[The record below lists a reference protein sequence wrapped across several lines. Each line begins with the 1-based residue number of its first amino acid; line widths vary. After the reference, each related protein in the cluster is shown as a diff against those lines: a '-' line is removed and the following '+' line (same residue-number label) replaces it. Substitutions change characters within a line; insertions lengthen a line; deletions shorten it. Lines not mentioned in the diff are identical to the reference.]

1 MIAIVLELIRAL
13 ILIGIFLFLLK
24 AGRNRFES
32 HRRGWNLIVLGFGLL
47 VFGSILDII
56 DNFDSLNQFV
66 VIGDTDAESFLE
78 KFVGFLGGFV
88 FIAVGLVR
96 WVPSIHALSD
106 LIQEKTSELTNVNE
120 HLLAEKTQ
128 LEFAEK
134 ALRLSESQSKA
145 VVNNIIDGIVT
156 VDESGTIR
164 SANMAMGRIFGRS
177 PNYFVG
183 KNIRSL
189 TTGNSGDDFVF
200 YFAGVRDREDN
211 LSRSVWYV
219 LPAMSLSE
227 KSLSLEVAFSEVGN
241 IEQNLFVG
249 IIRDI
254 SERKKS
260 DQIKSE
266 FISLVSH
273 ELRTPLTSIHGS
285 LGLVCGKAVGSISG
299 RAKDLVD
306 LAQKNTTRLV
316 NLINDILDMEKL
328 ESGGLEFEFSNVD
341 IAELARRAIELNDGY
356 GLEYGVH
363 FSMRDSADDVVVLGD
378 SDRLMQVLTNLMSNA
393 AKFSPTGKGVEIS
406 VSKFDR
412 SVRLSVKDE
421 GIGIP
426 DEYREQIF
434 GKFTQVN
441 SEDTRDI
448 GGTGLGLSISKAIV
462 SAHQGEIW
470 FESEMGHGTTFHVDL
485 PTSHHPLH

>member
-1 MIAIVLELIRAL
+1 V
-13 ILIGIFLFLLK
+13 
-24 AGRNRFES
+24 
-32 HRRGWNLIVLGFGLL
+32 
-47 VFGSILDII
+47 
-56 DNFDSLNQFV
+56 
-66 VIGDTDAESFLE
+66 
-78 KFVGFLGGFV
+78 
-88 FIAVGLVR
+88 
-96 WVPSIHALSD
+96 
-106 LIQEKTSELTNVNE
+106 
-120 HLLAEKTQ
+120 
-128 LEFAEK
+128 
-134 ALRLSESQSKA
+134 
-145 VVNNIIDGIVT
+145 
-156 VDESGTIR
+156 
-164 SANMAMGRIFGRS
+164 
-177 PNYFVG
+177 
-183 KNIRSL
+183 
-189 TTGNSGDDFVF
+189 GDDFVF